1 MKILITSNFKS
12 HFNTYIDF
20 VDYYLLN
27 YFEKKKF
34 DTVIVP
40 NKIEITKKKLLK
52 LRNIKLIVLP
62 GGNDV
67 LKKNI
72 LNKKRLKVEYEIIKF
87 GIKKNIPIIGIC
99 RGMQV
104 LNYFFKGK
112 LGLVKGHMNTR
123 HKVFFKK
130 NFFNSKILIVNSFHN
145 WGIPKKYISKS
156 FESLAVDQKENVEM
170 FVHKKYKILGVM
182 WHPEREKSTKKFNKI
197 LDYFK

>member
-1 MKILITSNFKS
+1 MKILVTSNFKR
-12 HFNTYIDF
+12 HHDTYIDF

-34 DTVIVP
+34 NTTIVP
-40 NKIEITKKKLLK
+40 NKIKITQKILLK
-52 LRNIKLIVLP
+52 LNNINLILLP

-67 LKKNI
+67 LKNNV
-72 LNKKRLKVEYEIIKF
+72 LNKNRLKVEYEIIKF

-104 LNYFFKGK
+104 LNCFFNGK
-112 LGLVKGHMNTR
+112 LKLVKGHMNTR

-130 NFFNSKILIVNSFHN
+130 NFFNSKILTVNSFHN

-156 FESLAVDQKENVEM
+156 LESLAVDQKGNVEM
-170 FVHKKYKILGVM
+170 FAHKKFKILGIM
-182 WHPEREKSTKKFNKI
+182 WHPEREKSTKKFDKI
-197 LDYFK
+197 LNYFK